1 MFDSHSIGHL
11 LLETG
16 RISKTDYAE
25 AISIAKKTAKSAH
38 EILLSTGKISVDE
51 LVQAITIH
59 VDITLLKEALGLEK
73 NSRTEGKHAR
83 PLGAYLERISML
95 FKMGVLISNQKNV
108 AALLDLLIREAPS
121 IMNAERATIFIA
133 DFDRKELYSHLGVGL
148 THDQIRIPWD
158 SGIAGWV
165 FTHGKP
171 LNIVE
176 PYKDPRFNRGVDPR
190 TGFVTKN
197 LLCVPLR
204 VPAGVSIGVFQV
216 LNKRAGVFT
225 STDTEILEILASQAA
240 RSLEHALEWDKLNQQ
255 SGTIT
260 RDNVD
265 LKTVLHNRDPLDE
278 IIGATKPIQ
287 EVRTLIRKVSPTDST
302 VLIQGE
308 SGTGKELVARAIH
321 KLSSRSDQP
330 LITLNCAA
338 IPAELIESELFG
350 HRKGSFTGAVSDHKG
365 VFRAAHK
372 GTLFLD
378 EIETMSP
385 AMQVKVL
392 RAIQVGEIKS
402 IGETTSQI
410 VDVRLIAATNRDL
423 LSLIKEG
430 RFREDLFYR
439 VNVFPIII
447 PPLRDRVDDI
457 PLLAKHFL
465 DKFNFQTGS
474 AVKKIDSTAL
484 DIMTRYNWP
493 GNVRELENEIE
504 RAHILTGDETNI
516 SVRCLSQ
523 RITQFLE
530 KIVDEKSKNESLKLK
545 EAIDQLEKSMI
556 VAALQSCDGNR
567 TLTAK
572 RLGLSRQGLI
582 NKIYKYGLTSL

>member
-1 MFDSHSIGHL
+1 
-11 LLETG
+11 
-16 RISKTDYAE
+16 
-25 AISIAKKTAKSAH
+25 
-38 EILLSTGKISVDE
+38 
-51 LVQAITIH
+51 
-59 VDITLLKEALGLEK
+59 
-73 NSRTEGKHAR
+73 
-83 PLGAYLERISML
+83 
-95 FKMGVLISNQKNV
+95 
-108 AALLDLLIREAPS
+108 
-121 IMNAERATIFIA
+121 
-133 DFDRKELYSHLGVGL
+133 
-148 THDQIRIPWD
+148 
-158 SGIAGWV
+158 
-165 FTHGKP
+165 
-171 LNIVE
+171 
-176 PYKDPRFNRGVDPR
+176 
-190 TGFVTKN
+190 
-197 LLCVPLR
+197 
-204 VPAGVSIGVFQV
+204 
-216 LNKRAGVFT
+216 
-225 STDTEILEILASQAA
+225 
-240 RSLEHALEWDKLNQQ
+240 
-255 SGTIT
+255 
-260 RDNVD
+260 
-265 LKTVLHNRDPLDE
+265 
-278 IIGATKPIQ
+278 
-287 EVRTLIRKVSPTDST
+287 
-302 VLIQGE
+302 
-308 SGTGKELVARAIH
+308 
-321 KLSSRSDQP
+321 
-330 LITLNCAA
+330 
-338 IPAELIESELFG
+338 
-350 HRKGSFTGAVSDHKG
+350 
-365 VFRAAHK
+365 
-372 GTLFLD
+372 
-378 EIETMSP
+378 
-385 AMQVKVL
+385 
-392 RAIQVGEIKS
+392 
-402 IGETTSQI
+402 